1 MSHRVLYRAAG
12 HEILLAGSRIERR
25 AFVALRDVQR
35 TTEAARAVA
44 RSLLSE
50 AQAQI
55 QAEFELARRR
65 GYDDG
70 AREGIA
76 AVLGAAELEQR
87 LRELLA
93 ARLADVVQHCL
104 RSLLG
109 EIGADAAFRQR
120 ALHLLRAGD
129 GDAVATLLVHPTDVG
144 RTRDLLAELTA
155 HYRRPLGWLQVREAG
170 HVEPGDLVLETRMG
184 FVQNNLTL
192 TLASL
197 RDLVVQAVE
206 RAQAQL
212 PLAMPPR

>member
-1 MSHRVLYRAAG
+1 MSHSVLYRAAG
-12 HEILLAGSRIERR
+12 HEILLAGGRIERR
-25 AFVALRDVQR
+25 AFIALRDVQR
-35 TTEAARAVA
+35 TTEAARAAA

-55 QAEFELARRR
+55 HAEFEQARRK

-70 AREGIA
+70 AREGLA
-76 AVLGAAELEQR
+76 AVLGAAEIEQR

-93 ARLADVVQHCL
+93 SRLADVVQHCL

-129 GDAVATLLVHPTDVG
+129 GEAVATLLVHPTDVG
-144 RTRDLLAELTA
+144 RTQDMLAELTA
-155 HYRRPLGWLQVREAG
+155 HYRRPIGWLQVREAG

-184 FVQNNLTL
+184 FVQNKLTL

-197 RDLVVQAVE
+197 RELVVQAVE
-206 RAQAQL
+206 RAQSQL
-212 PLAMPPR
+212 PLAATPR